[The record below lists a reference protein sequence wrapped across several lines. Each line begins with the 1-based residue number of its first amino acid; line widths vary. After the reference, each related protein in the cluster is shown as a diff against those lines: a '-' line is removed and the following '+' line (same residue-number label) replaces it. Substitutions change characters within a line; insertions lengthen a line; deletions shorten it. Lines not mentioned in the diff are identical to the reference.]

1 MSLPSHRAP
10 EELPSGGSPWGQLA
24 YSWHAGPSPGYVALS
39 QHLPGVFLQCVAK
52 KERWVW
58 KEILFLLFFD
68 SNLGVTST
76 LDSFENKTDRLQGQT
91 QPFLTFWQTRGLFSA
106 VLSFPLSSAT
116 CQSDKSSYCYVFTF

>member
-1 MSLPSHRAP
+1 M
-10 EELPSGGSPWGQLA
+10 
-24 YSWHAGPSPGYVALS
+24 ALS